1 MLDIEGKNISIT
13 RGNVLPLTIDTIN
26 ERNNTPY
33 EFQVGDVI
41 RFTIMEAGNVKNILL
56 QKDFKVKEAGIET
69 DIVITANEMKIGEL
83 SSEKVKYWYEIEL
96 APDTDFTQTIIGYD
110 IEEGAAILTILPE
123 GGDKNDKG
131 NE

>member
-1 MLDIEGKNISIT
+1 MLNIEGKNISIT

>member
-1 MLDIEGKNISIT
+1 
-13 RGNVLPLTIDTIN
+13 
-26 ERNNTPY
+26 
-33 EFQVGDVI
+33 
-41 RFTIMEAGNVKNILL
+41 MEAGNVKNILL